1 LGGDTALS
9 SNLDQLVVLARPDE
23 PLQPII
29 TRMGRSGERLFGI
42 ALVVDERM
50 ALQGI
55 INNGD
60 VLRLLADGVS
70 LDRPA
75 REVMVREP
83 ITAPFDASDE
93 QILQAMRSQLFRR
106 TGGKKDVTR
115 HVPLV
120 DEQGVV
126 RDIIDVFS
134 LLARSPR
141 QGDYVEVYGLG
152 FVGLTLAVALA
163 GRGHFVTG
171 IDTHDALVA
180 QLTAGKSHVF
190 EPRLPD
196 TMRRALDS
204 GQLNF
209 RNTPDNEHHRVVIIA
224 VGTPVEDNGSAS
236 LSALRS
242 VCEGVGKRLKRGD
255 LVMLR
260 STVPVGT
267 TRGFVRDLL
276 ESGSGLKSGED
287 FHLAFTPER
296 TVEGQ
301 AMKELTSLPQIVG
314 GLSSRC
320 TEKATGFWQTLTDSV
335 VNVDSLE
342 AAELVKLINNSYRDL
357 SFAFANG
364 LALLADRFNLDAARV
379 IAAANEG
386 YPRNPIPKPSPG
398 VGGYCLTKDPF
409 LYAAVDREAG
419 HGLLSRHGREVNQQ
433 AGRYPV
439 QVVSRFAER
448 LGRPLP
454 ELSVLVVG
462 LAFKGWPETN
472 DLRGSTGVDV
482 GRELARLG
490 CEVLGYDAVVDD
502 STIDALGIKPVTL
515 HEAASRCD
523 ALMILNNHPD
533 NVPDGLIVRL
543 HGGRTLLFDGWS
555 QLDRHEVE
563 QYDGIVYATMGYM
576 TPERVSVS

>member
-1 LGGDTALS
+1 MS
-9 SNLDQLVVLARPDE
+9 SNLEELVVLARPDE

-29 TRMGRSGERLFGI
+29 SRMGHGGKSMFGI
-42 ALVVDERM
+42 ALVIDDAMV
-50 ALQGI
+50 LKGV

-60 VLRLLADGVS
+60 VMRLLADGVS
-70 LDRPA
+70 LDKPA
-75 REVMVREP
+75 CDVMVRDP
-83 ITAPFDASDE
+83 VTAPFDASDE
-93 QILQAMRSQLFRR
+93 QILQTMRSQLFRR

-126 RDIIDVFS
+126 RDVVDVFS

-141 QGDYVEVYGLG
+141 QGDHVEVYGLG

-180 QLTAGKSHVF
+180 QLTAGKPHVF

-196 TMRRALDS
+196 MMRRALDS
-204 GQLNF
+204 GQLIF
-209 RNTPDNEHHRVVIIA
+209 RNTPDNEHHRLVIIA
-224 VGTPVEDNGSAS
+224 VGTPVEDNGAAS

-267 TRGFVRDLL
+267 TRSFVRDLL
-276 ESGSGLKSGED
+276 ESGSSLKAGED

-320 TEKATGFWQTLTDSV
+320 AEKATAFWQTLTDSV
-335 VNVDSLE
+335 LNVDSLE

-409 LYAAVDREAG
+409 LYAAVDRDAG
-419 HGLLSRHGREVNQQ
+419 HGLLSFHGRAVNKQ

-439 QVVSRFAER
+439 QVLERFAER
-448 LGRPLP
+448 LGRPLS
-454 ELSVLVVG
+454 ECCVLVIG

-482 GRELARLG
+482 AQALANKG
-490 CEVLGYDAVVDD
+490 CEVLGFDAVVDAA
-502 STIDALGIKPVTL
+502 SVQALGIKPVAL
-515 HEAASRCD
+515 HEGAARCD
-523 ALMILNNHPD
+523 ALLILNNHPD
-533 NVPDGLIVRL
+533 NVPDGLIERL
-543 HGGRTLLFDGWS
+543 EGRPTLLFDGWAM
-555 QLDRHEVE
+555 LDRHEVE
-563 QYDGIVYATMGYM
+563 GYTGIVYATMGYM
-576 TPERVSVS
+576 TPEKESA

>member
-1 LGGDTALS
+1 MTS
-9 SNLDQLVVLARPDE
+9 SLEELVVLASPDE
-23 PLQPII
+23 QLQPII
-29 TRMGRSGERLFGI
+29 TRMGRGGKGLFGI

-50 ALQGI
+50 VLQGV

-70 LDRPA
+70 LDRLA

-83 ITAPFDASDE
+83 ITAPVAASDA
-93 QILQAMRSQLFRR
+93 QILQTVRSQLFRR
-106 TGGKKDVTR
+106 TRGKKDVTR

-126 RDIIDVFS
+126 RDVVDVFS
-134 LLARSPR
+134 LLASAPR
-141 QGDYVEVYGLG
+141 QGDHVEVYGLG

-171 IDTHDALVA
+171 IDTNGPLVER
-180 QLTAGKSHVF
+180 LLAGDPHVF

-196 TMRRALDS
+196 MMRRALGDE
-204 GQLNF
+204 QLAF
-209 RNTPDNEHHRVVIIA
+209 RTAPGDEHHRVVVIA
-224 VGTPVEDNGSAS
+224 VGTPVEDDGSAS
-236 LSALRS
+236 LAALQA
-242 VCEGVGKRLKRGD
+242 VCEVVGGRLKRGD

-267 TRGFVRDLL
+267 TRGFVRELL
-276 ESGSGLKSGED
+276 EAVSGLKAGEE

-301 AMKELTSLPQIVG
+301 AMQELTSLPQIVG

-320 TEKATGFWQTLTDSV
+320 AEKATAFWQTLTDSV
-335 VNVDSLE
+335 VHVDSLE

-419 HGLLSRHGREVNQQ
+419 HGLLSCHGREVNQQ

-448 LGRPLP
+448 LGRPLS

-462 LAFKGWPETN
+462 LAFKGLPETN

-482 GRELARLG
+482 GRELARQG

-502 STIDALGIKPVTL
+502 AAIEALGVKPVTL
-515 HEAASRCD
+515 HEAAERCD
-523 ALMILNNHPD
+523 ALLILNNHPD

-543 HGGRTLLFDGWS
+543 HGRQTLLFDGWS
-555 QLDRHEVE
+555 LLDRHEVE

-576 TPERVSVS
+576 TPERASIS

>member
-1 LGGDTALS
+1 LS
-9 SNLDQLVVLARPDE
+9 SNPEELVVLARPDE

-29 TRMGRSGERLFGI
+29 TRMGRDGKLMFGI
-42 ALVVDERM
+42 ALVVDDSM
-50 ALQGI
+50 VLQGV

-70 LDRPA
+70 LDKPA
-75 REVMVREP
+75 CDVMVREP
-83 ITAPFDASDE
+83 VTAPFDASDE
-93 QILQAMRSQLFRR
+93 QILQTMRSQLFRR

-115 HVPLV
+115 HVPLI

-126 RDIIDVFS
+126 RDVVDVFS

-141 QGDYVEVYGLG
+141 QGDHVEVYGLG

-171 IDTHDALVA
+171 IDTHADLAA
-180 QLTAGKSHVF
+180 QLQAGKPHVF

-196 TMRRALDS
+196 MMRRALDS
-204 GQLNF
+204 GQLIF

-224 VGTPVEDNGSAS
+224 VGTPVEDDGSAS

-276 ESGSGLKSGED
+276 ESGSSLKAGED

-320 TEKATGFWQTLTDSV
+320 TEKAIGFWQTLTDSV
-335 VNVDSLE
+335 VNVDSVE

-357 SFAFANG
+357 SFAFSNG

-409 LYAAVDREAG
+409 LYAAVDRDAG
-419 HGLLSRHGREVNQQ
+419 HGLLSSHGRAVNQQ

-439 QVVSRFAER
+439 QVVERFAER
-448 LGRPLP
+448 LGRPFS
-454 ELSVLVVG
+454 ECCILVVG

-482 GRELARLG
+482 ARALANCG
-490 CEVLGYDAVVDD
+490 CEVLGFDAVVDAA
-502 STIDALGIKPVTL
+502 SVEALGIKPVTL
-515 HEAASRCD
+515 HEGAAHCD
-523 ALMILNNHPD
+523 ALLILNNHPD
-533 NVPDGLIVRL
+533 NVPDGLIQRL
-543 HGGRTLLFDGWS
+543 EGRSTLLFDGWAM
-555 QLDRHEVE
+555 LDRHEVE
-563 QYDGIVYATMGYM
+563 GYTSIVYATMGYM
-576 TPERVSVS
+576 TPEKEGA